1 MRKSFHYLLKLD
13 RFLLIIAGFA
23 PYSKPSAGVS
33 MTRKIPDTIVI
44 LLSILV
50 VFILL
55 TWLLPAGE
63 FQRTE
68 RNGINVVVPGSYTP
82 AEPNPQGLGSF
93 LSAPIKGFISA
104 AQIIGFCFLIGGA
117 FTIVTRTGAI
127 TAGLEAILDFS
138 RRHPRYKEWILPV
151 VMVVFSIGG
160 ATFGMSEENLVFIL
174 ITIPL
179 AISLGYD
186 SIVGVA
192 IPFVGAGAGFAGA
205 VLNPFTI
212 GVAQGIAELPL
223 FSGWEYRII
232 VWLII
237 TAIAIIFVM
246 LYARK
251 ILKNPDLSPVRELD
265 KTRIFDNQ
273 AGERTE
279 LTFSRKLILWLL
291 LGTLVALVFGVTL
304 YDWYINEIAGLFV
317 GLGILAALVYRLP
330 LQTSID
336 AFKDGARDMMTAGLV
351 IALSKA
357 ILIVARD
364 GKIIDTMLNSV
375 TGIAGD
381 FHPFVSANLMFAV
394 QYLIH
399 FLVPSGSGQA
409 ALTIPIMAPLA
420 DLLGIT
426 RQTTVLI
433 FQFGDGLNS
442 MILPTSGVTMGILS
456 IARIPFNVWLKW
468 IAPLM
473 IWFYLAAILLLIPP
487 IFFFFYGPN

>member
-1 MRKSFHYLLKLD
+1 
-13 RFLLIIAGFA
+13 
-23 PYSKPSAGVS
+23 
-33 MTRKIPDTIVI
+33 MTKRIPDTIVI
-44 LLSILV
+44 LLTILV
-50 VFILL
+50 IFLML
-55 TWLLPAGE
+55 TWVLPAGE
-63 FQRTE
+63 FE
-68 RNGINVVVPGSYTP
+68 RAEKNGISVVVPGSYHP
-82 AEPNPQGLGSF
+82 AEQSPQGIGAF

-117 FTIVTRTGAI
+117 FSIVTRTGAI
-127 TAGLEAILDFS
+127 SAGLEAILDFS
-138 RRHPRYKEWILPV
+138 KRHPKYKEFILPV
-151 VMVVFSIGG
+151 IMIVFSIGG

-223 FSGWEYRII
+223 FSGWEYRIF
-232 VWLII
+232 VWLVI
-237 TAIAIIFVM
+237 TAIAIVFVM
-246 LYARK
+246 VYARK
-251 ILKNPDLSPVRELD
+251 IIKNPEFSPVYDLD
-265 KTRIFDNQ
+265 RTRIFDNQ
-273 AGERTE
+273 SVERTE
-279 LTFSRKLILWLL
+279 FTFARKLILWLL
-291 LGTLVALVFGVTL
+291 LSTLVILIFGVTK
-304 YDWYINEIAGLFV
+304 YEWYINEISGLFV
-317 GLGILAALVYRLP
+317 GLGLAAALIYRLP

-336 AFKDGARDMMTAGLV
+336 AFKDGAKDMMTAGLV

-409 ALTIPIMAPLA
+409 ALTIPIMAPLS

-433 FQFGDGLNS
+433 FQLGDGLNS

-456 IARIPFNVWLKW
+456 IAKIPFNVWLKW
-468 IAPLM
+468 IMPLM
-473 IWFYLAAILLLIPP
+473 IFFYLAAVLLLIPP
-487 IFFFFYGPN
+487 IFMFVYGPH